1 MLYQLLLTTSVEN
14 LKGHQI
20 RILILVHC
28 IRSHR
33 VKFHLK
39 MFVIPFK
46 LISNREV
53 RGSCLESLCEPQP
66 NAECNHN
73 NAVNG
78 NHLAPETC
86 ISQWKNLI
94 RKKGGWG
101 TKRLL
106 AIGRDSQRKRNK

>member
-1 MLYQLLLTTSVEN
+1 M
-14 LKGHQI
+14 

-46 LISNREV
+46 LISIREV
-53 RGSCLESLCEPQP
+53 RGSCLKSLCEPQP
-66 NAECNHN
+66 NAECKHY

-78 NHLAPETC
+78 SRLA
-86 ISQWKNLI
+86 L
-94 RKKGGWG
+94 
-101 TKRLL
+101 
-106 AIGRDSQRKRNK
+106 

>member
-1 MLYQLLLTTSVEN
+1 M
-14 LKGHQI
+14 

-46 LISNREV
+46 LISIREV
-53 RGSCLESLCEPQP
+53 RGSCLKSLCEPQP
-66 NAECNHN
+66 NAECKHN

-78 NHLAPETC
+78 SRLA
-86 ISQWKNLI
+86 L
-94 RKKGGWG
+94 
-101 TKRLL
+101 
-106 AIGRDSQRKRNK
+106 